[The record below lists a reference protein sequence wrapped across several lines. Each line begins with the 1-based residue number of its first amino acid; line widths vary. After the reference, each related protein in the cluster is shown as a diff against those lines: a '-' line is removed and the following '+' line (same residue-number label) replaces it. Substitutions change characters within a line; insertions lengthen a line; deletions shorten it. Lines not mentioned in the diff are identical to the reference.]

1 MKISAVFCKLH
12 ILTKGIFIDNLI
24 FTHSTQKNTAMLF
37 SRIGR
42 LKDTNE
48 TTYSV
53 QISTI

>member
-53 QISTI
+53 QISKI